1 MLFMIRR
8 HFFFIWAIIFS
19 FAVAYSQTVNVKII
33 CTSDV
38 HGAIFPF
45 DLKENK
51 EINSSLARV
60 TSYVNEQRSDTNQ
73 IVFLLDNGDILQ
85 GDPVVYYY
93 NFEKTDT
100 IHLYADVMNYMKYD
114 AATIGNHDIETGH
127 DVYDKFNDEINF
139 PWLAANAI
147 NTETN
152 QPYFKPYTTIERGG
166 VKIAVLGLITPA
178 IPQWLPEKIWSGMR
192 FDDMI
197 ATAEKW
203 VKKIR
208 ETEQPDLM
216 VGLFHAGVD
225 YTYNDQN
232 ENTLMN
238 ENASR
243 LVAEKVDG
251 LDLVFVGHDHAGW
264 NFKTKGPSG
273 GNVLVLGTTA
283 GARNVAVANY
293 VLKYDKMCMIYD
305 RKEITGELVEMK
317 NYSPDPD
324 FMKRYSYQLE
334 EAKNFVSR
342 PVGEFSE
349 TISSRES
356 IFGPSKFVDLI
367 HTIQLDLTG
376 AVISFSAPLSFNAKI
391 DKGTVYVRDM
401 FDLYKYENLLYTMEL
416 TGQEIKDY
424 LEFSYAN
431 WFNQMKTEND
441 HLLKFKLDDA
451 GNIKYSERTKSPEL
465 EERYYNYETAAGIDY
480 VVDVTRPAGEKV
492 TIESLSNG
500 NSFNL
505 TAKYKVAV
513 NSYRGNGGGGHLTR
527 GAKIPQDQLSDRI
540 INSTEK
546 DLRYYLMKW
555 IEKEKEVTPKLLG
568 NWKVVPEK
576 YWQAGKQK
584 DYQLL
589 FK

>member
-1 MLFMIRR
+1 MIRR